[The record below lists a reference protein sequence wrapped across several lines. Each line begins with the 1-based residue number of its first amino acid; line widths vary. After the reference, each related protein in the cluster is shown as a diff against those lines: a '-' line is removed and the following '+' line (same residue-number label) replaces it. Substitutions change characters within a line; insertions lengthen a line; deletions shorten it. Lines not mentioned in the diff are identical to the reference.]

1 MKFQKK
7 LPDIDINR
15 EIEFLVDHIQNQV
28 KNKYHRDGIVVG
40 ISGGVDSSVIS
51 ALAMKAVGPEKLI
64 TLIMPEKESNPISAR
79 LAKEL
84 ADSHGM
90 TTEYHDLTP
99 ILESYG
105 IYELRNGIVK
115 KYFPEFDG
123 SQKWKLVQ
131 PGSLVESNSF
141 NFYSIWMETKEGPKS
156 KRINVKDL
164 HTIIGAT
171 DLKHRTRM
179 SKLYQVAESNNYLVA
194 GTTNLS
200 EAMLGFFVKYGDG
213 GVDIEPLSYL
223 FKTYIYQLGEKLS
236 IPRGTLDRLPSPD
249 TFSSEVS
256 DNEFFFRLPYDM
268 VDLFL
273 WAMRD
278 NIPAETVSETLEMDL
293 PRVKRILQ
301 DMRHKHA
308 ISQHLREMPAAPDRK
323 LP

>member
-1 MKFQKK
+1 MTFQKK
-7 LPDIDINR
+7 LPDIDVDR
-15 EIEFLVDHIQNQV
+15 EIEFLVEHVRDQV
-28 KNKYHRDGIVVG
+28 KNKYRRDGIVVG
-40 ISGGVDSSVIS
+40 ISGGVDSAVIS
-51 ALAMKAVGPEKLI
+51 SIALKAVGAENLI
-64 TLIMPEKESNPISAR
+64 TLIMPEKESNPISEKLAR
-79 LAKEL
+79 EL
-84 ADSHGM
+84 ADKNGM
-90 TTEYHDLTP
+90 TTEFHDLTP

-105 IYELRNGIVK
+105 IYNLRNGVVK
-115 KYFPEFDG
+115 NYFPEFDG

-131 PGSLVESNSF
+131 PGSLAESNSF
-141 NFYSIWMETKEGPKS
+141 NFYSLRLETDEGPKT

-164 HTIIGAT
+164 RTIIGAT

-223 FKTYIYQLGEKLS
+223 FKTYIYALAEKLGV
-236 IPRGTLDRLPSPD
+236 PRGTIDRHPSPD

-256 DNEFFFRLPYDM
+256 DNEFFFRLPYNM

-273 WAMRD
+273 WALRD

-293 PRVKRILQ
+293 SRVKHILQ
-301 DMRHKHA
+301 DMKHKYA
-308 ISQHLREMPAAPDRK
+308 ISQHLREMPTAPDRK